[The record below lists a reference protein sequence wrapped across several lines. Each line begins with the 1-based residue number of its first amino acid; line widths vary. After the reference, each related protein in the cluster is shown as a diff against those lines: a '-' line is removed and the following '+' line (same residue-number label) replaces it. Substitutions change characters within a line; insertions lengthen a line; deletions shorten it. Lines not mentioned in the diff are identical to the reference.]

1 MDRKQERAFEEFIA
15 ESGDSLLRL
24 ATLLTSDKGL
34 GEDVYQETLHRLA
47 ARWSRV
53 DNPRAFC
60 RRVMHNIVIDQGR
73 MRRRQVP
80 EVRLAEGH
88 DDSDLRTADSTA
100 AVELRPALF
109 SALRTLT
116 PHQREIV
123 VLRYFDDR
131 SENEVAEFLG
141 VAPGTVRSTLSRA
154 VAQLREQPGLS
165 ALFAPREDGPPVFA
179 RAATNPMTMRPVT
192 ARKVHYA

>member
-1 MDRKQERAFEEFIA
+1 VDGKQERAFEEFIA
-15 ESGDSLLRL
+15 ESGDALLRL
-24 ATLLTSDKGL
+24 ATLLTADRGL

-60 RRVMHNIVIDQGR
+60 RRVMHNIVVDQGR
-73 MRRRQVP
+73 VKRRQVP
-80 EVRLAEGH
+80 EIRLAEGH
-88 DDSDLRTADSTA
+88 DDSDPRSADSTA
-100 AVELRPALF
+100 AVELRPVLF
-109 SALRTLT
+109 GALRTLT

-131 SENEVAEFLG
+131 SESEVAELLG

-154 VAQLREQPGLS
+154 MAQLREQPSLNGL
-165 ALFAPREDGPPVFA
+165 FTP
-179 RAATNPMTMRPVT
+179 AATSSMTRRVG
-192 ARKVHYA
+192 YAGH